1 VKFRPCIDIHNG
13 QVKQIVG
20 GSLKDELNQAE
31 ENYIS
36 TKNASWFANL
46 YKKDNLVGGHIIL
59 LNSRDSKYFQAT
71 KNQGLEALNAYPNG
85 LQIGGGIT
93 SDNAK
98 EYIEAGASHVI
109 VTSYIFEEGRFME
122 SHAEKLAEMVG
133 KEKVVID
140 LSCRKRN
147 NKYYV
152 VTHRW
157 QRFTTMELT
166 YENMD
171 KLANY
176 CDEFLIH
183 GVDVEGLSMGIEE
196 PLVVFLSEYQR
207 RRRIPITY
215 AGGIGSW
222 EDLGR
227 FRLVSGERLDIT
239 IGSALDIFGG
249 TMSYSEM
256 VKLI

>member
-1 VKFRPCIDIHNG
+1 
-13 QVKQIVG
+13 VKQIVG
-20 GSLKDELNQAE
+20 GSLKDEHNQAQ
-31 ENYIS
+31 ENYVS

-46 YKKDNLVGGHIIL
+46 YKRDNLVGGHIIL
-59 LNSRDSKYFQAT
+59 LNSGDSEYFPAT
-71 KNQGLEALNAYPNG
+71 KRQGMEALCAYPGG

-109 VTSYIFEEGRFME
+109 VTSYIFEEGKFME
-122 SHAEKLAEMVG
+122 SRMEKLVDKVG
-133 KEKVVID
+133 KEKIVID
-140 LSCRKRN
+140 LSCRKRD

-196 PLVVFLSEYQR
+196 PLVEFLGDYQR
-207 RRRIPITY
+207 KRAIPITY

-222 EDLGR
+222 EDFER
-227 FRLVSGERLDIT
+227 FRQMSGESLDIT

-249 TMSYSEM
+249 TIPYRKMAEIGSS
-256 VKLI
+256 